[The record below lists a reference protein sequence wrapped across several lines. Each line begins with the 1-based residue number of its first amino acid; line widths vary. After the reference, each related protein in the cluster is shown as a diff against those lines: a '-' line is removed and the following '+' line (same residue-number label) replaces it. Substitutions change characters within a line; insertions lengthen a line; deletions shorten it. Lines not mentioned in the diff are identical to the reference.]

1 MRFNPARISF
11 PSVRLEWVASHA
23 CAFLNRL
30 YVAPELLVAWRVCRG
45 PCPPRLV
52 FCLALAGSGR
62 RFAASAVSTVCL
74 CFASVCF
81 WFALG
86 LCVVLGVVPAVQQVD
101 KRTQTATSQP
111 IVILSAKTC
120 KNPATSFWRGVCRLK
135 NAKS

>member
-1 MRFNPARISF
+1 MLGVFAG
-11 PSVRLEWVASHA
+11 VLV
-23 CAFLNRL
+23 
-30 YVAPELLVAWRVCRG
+30 LLVSSFAWLWLAPAVGSLRRL
-45 PCPPRLV
+45 CPL
-52 FCLALAGSGR
+52 
-62 RFAASAVSTVCL
+62 FACV
-74 CFASVCF
+74 FASVCF

-120 KNPATSFWRGVCRLK
+120 KNPARSFWRGVCRLK